1 MDVQRYLRMKML
13 VEGFDQL
20 SNMALSSPAGP
31 TTDAQH
37 QQEDQRV
44 SEGDVRHVG
53 QGLGEAASAAGPAVV
68 VEGARRP
75 LALLGHQGVQPHGA
89 HRAVRAVPSECYTH
103 IVEHA
108 AFTLL
113 DYS

>member
-1 MDVQRYLRMKML
+1 MCCSLPLDEDVSKGL
-13 VEGFDQL
+13 DQL
-20 SNMALSSPAGP
+20 SNKALSSPAGP
-31 TTDAQH
+31 TSDAQH

-89 HRAVRAVPSECYTH
+89 HRPVRAVSGK
-103 IVEHA
+103 
-108 AFTLL
+108 
-113 DYS
+113 